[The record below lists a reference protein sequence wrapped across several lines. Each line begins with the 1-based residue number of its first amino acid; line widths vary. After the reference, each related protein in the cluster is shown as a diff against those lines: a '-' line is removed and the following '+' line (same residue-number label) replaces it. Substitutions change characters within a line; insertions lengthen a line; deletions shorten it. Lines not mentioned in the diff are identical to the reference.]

1 MTDRII
7 DRDILQEEYI
17 RKLVDNMSTEDL
29 IQIVT
34 EELQSE
40 FNKYTFDELIGEV
53 EENKYDDLIDIATM
67 NNDKNENQC
76 DTSISGTRYKHCP
89 PYALYYLHREGNK
102 VSTPLTSTPIM
113 IMRKIEQQMCRAI
126 QKNINWQSANTS
138 VHYNEESGVS
148 IVRLHGNKIAEI
160 DDTTM
165 TIYDGG
171 HQTRTTKSRL
181 NALCDEFCIAGE
193 GVFQKD
199 FEWFIR
205 KCIHQ
210 SKTTGKVYNVEDFS
224 NGFTFA

>member
-1 MTDRII
+1 
-7 DRDILQEEYI
+7 
-17 RKLVDNMSTEDL
+17 
-29 IQIVT
+29 
-34 EELQSE
+34 
-40 FNKYTFDELIGEV
+40 
-53 EENKYDDLIDIATM
+53 
-67 NNDKNENQC
+67 
-76 DTSISGTRYKHCP
+76 
-89 PYALYYLHREGNK
+89 
-102 VSTPLTSTPIM
+102 
-113 IMRKIEQQMCRAI
+113 MRKIEQQMCRAI

-205 KCIHQ
+205 KFIGE
-210 SKTTGKVYNVEDFS
+210 SPTTGKVYNVEDFS
-224 NGFTFA
+224 NGFTFAWIIMLTKKDLIESIKDTEAYKQYDHTLDREDRFNVFCNVCDNLLNERRITPQQHKKWTNVF